1 MSVPAFNLT
10 GEEAMMLRAVVGE
23 FASVVTHLARYPAAV
38 GRRWTMAAAPRPGSP
53 ERPLVVLPGLAD
65 NTAIFTEL
73 RKAFP
78 GPVVSFGYSP
88 LLKDVRTAAKRLAE
102 QIEELCDLAPVST
115 VDVVGHSLGGLIA
128 RYYVQR
134 LDGHRRV
141 HTGVTIATPHSGTYT
156 AWLLSPI
163 PLVRQLRPGSELFR
177 ELSEPAPHCTTRFV
191 TFSSTADPMILPS
204 RNGRLEHPDLRAR
217 NIVTTGTGHLALAAR
232 PDVLDQIRA
241 LLAPAPYAEPP
252 GESPAG
258 SSAPGA
264 SSDRPISHSA

>member
-1 MSVPAFNLT
+1 
-10 GEEAMMLRAVVGE
+10 MLRAVVGE
-23 FASVVTHLARYPAAV
+23 LASVVTHLARYPAAV
-38 GRRWTMAAAPRPGSP
+38 GRRWTMAAAPPPGSP

-88 LLKDVRTAAKRLAE
+88 LVKDVRTAAHRLAE
-102 QIEELCDLAPVST
+102 QIEELCELAGVPT
-115 VDVVGHSLGGLIA
+115 VDIVGHSLGGLIA

-141 HTGVTIATPHSGTYT
+141 GTAVTIATPHRGTYT

-163 PLVRQLRPGSELFR
+163 PLARQLRPGSELFG
-177 ELSEPAPHCTTRFV
+177 ELSEPAPGCTTRFV

-204 RNGRLEHPDLRAR
+204 HNGRLEHADLRVL
-217 NIVTTGTGHLALAAR
+217 NVVTTGTGHLALAAR

-241 LLAPAPYAEPP
+241 LLASAPHAVSPTWSSPESSARSAAEST
-252 GESPAG
+252 GESSRPRPSG
-258 SSAPGA
+258 DGPMPRSA
-264 SSDRPISHSA
+264 